1 MPSCPVRAETVK
13 TTRACYLIAVAAA
26 TCAITSCANIT
37 IDGNSPPTS
46 DSSIPPLTGGTHTT
60 MDAVTARLPPVL
72 VQSSICSQ
80 GSDTEAGDLYLFCSV
95 SPASPLNRGL
105 SDNNL
110 VYLVWVNTIEAE
122 RTLQDWRDG
131 DRPELVT
138 ENATHTAA
146 ARIEYRDAVN
156 SVHYV
161 DTISGLNIN
170 ISAGGLPTAE
180 AATTFLHRAD
190 LMN

>member
-1 MPSCPVRAETVK
+1 M
-13 TTRACYLIAVAAA
+13 
-26 TCAITSCANIT
+26 
-37 IDGNSPPTS
+37 
-46 DSSIPPLTGGTHTT
+46 
-60 MDAVTARLPPVL
+60 
-72 VQSSICSQ
+72 
-80 GSDTEAGDLYLFCSV
+80 
-95 SPASPLNRGL
+95 
-105 SDNNL
+105 
-110 VYLVWVNTIEAE
+110 NTIEAE

-146 ARIEYRDAVN
+146 ARIEYRDAAN

-170 ISAGGLPTAE
+170 ISAGSLPTAE
-180 AATTFLHRAD
+180 AATTFLHRAG